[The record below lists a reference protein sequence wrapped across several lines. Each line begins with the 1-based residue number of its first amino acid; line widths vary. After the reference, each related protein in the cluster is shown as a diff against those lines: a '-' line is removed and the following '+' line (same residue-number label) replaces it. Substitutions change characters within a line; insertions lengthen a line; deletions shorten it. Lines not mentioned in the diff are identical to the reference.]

1 MTSSET
7 PEANSQGSSSTGRKR
22 GRPYKMQPRIQSYSW
37 GSHTALA
44 DLRGES
50 PSLEPQAEMW
60 MGAHDLAP
68 SLVETNSGVRGLN
81 ELIDEDPE
89 SILGPRIVEQFGNH
103 LPFLFKILAADM
115 PLSLQAHPSQ
125 RQAQEGYERENKLGI
140 AINSGERN
148 YTDAN
153 HKPELVCALSPFDAL
168 YGFRRR
174 EESRELLQAA
184 GLTDLVELLKGKT
197 AMPAILRLFT
207 YLLRIDPAQ
216 GKELA
221 ERAATVAVRHRDNP
235 AFHWVLALFTQ
246 FPGDPMCIA
255 PLFLN
260 VVHLEPGESL
270 FTEAGILHS
279 YLSGTAIEIMA
290 NSDNVVRA
298 GLTSKHVDSGELLRV
313 LTFSELDATV
323 RGGTAEDLAGGRTWT
338 YDSPAPEFRLRRIEL
353 SGTMTCGGSDSI
365 EILVCTQGESR
376 VRRLGTPAEEGIS
389 IRSGECVL
397 VPWSV
402 GEYVL
407 DGQANL
413 YVAAVP

>member
-1 MTSSET
+1 MSLDE
-7 PEANSQGSSSTGRKR
+7 SQRVAQ
-22 GRPYKMQPRIQSYSW
+22 RPFRLQPRIQSYSW
-37 GSHTALA
+37 GSRTALA
-44 DLRGES
+44 GLRGES
-50 PSLEPQAEMW
+50 TPSEEPQAEMW

-68 SLVETNSGVRGLN
+68 SLVETEAGTEPLT
-81 ELIDEDPE
+81 ELIAQDPKGL
-89 SILGPRIVEQFGNH
+89 LGPRVIERFGER
-103 LPFLFKILAADM
+103 LPFLFKILAAEM

-125 RQAQEGYERENKLGI
+125 VQAEEGYERENKLGI

-148 YTDAN
+148 YRDPS

-174 EESRELLQAA
+174 DESQSLLKLA
-184 GLTDLVELLKGKT
+184 GLDELAALLDGPK
-197 AMPAILRLFT
+197 AMPAILELFT
-207 YLLRIDPAQ
+207 HLLRAPEDRGQ
-216 GKELA
+216 DLA
-221 ERAATVAVRHRDNP
+221 ERAATAAVRHRGDL
-235 AFHWVLALFTQ
+235 AFNWVMALFTQ

-313 LTFSELDATV
+313 LTFSEVDATV
-323 RGGTAEDLAGGRTWT
+323 RSGRCREVPGGRCWS
-338 YDSPAPEFRLRRIEL
+338 YDSPAPEFHLLRIEL
-353 SGTMTCGGSDSI
+353 DGRMISGGSDSV
-365 EILVCTQGESR
+365 EILVCTSGTCR
-376 VRRLGTPAEEGIS
+376 VRRVDGSPEKAVEIS
-389 IRSGECVL
+389 SGECVL

-402 GEYVL
+402 GDYVL
-407 DGQANL
+407 DGKANL